1 MGFGQESEEDHAE
14 TMALL
19 QKYNFAV
26 VNISKFF
33 PRPGTPAA
41 RMPHVPSTVVKPR
54 SAQLSAW
61 FKSIHP
67 YERFQSTIQLVWVG
81 SEQSGD
87 CMVAH
92 TKAYVKVLLPMDA
105 TLQGKRVV
113 VRVTDTSRFHIVGE
127 VIDRAPLPVNECLS
141 PLEIEER
148 MESMYV

>member
-1 MGFGQESEEDHAE
+1 M
-14 TMALL
+14 

-41 RMPHVPSTVVKPR
+41 RMPHGPSTVVKPR

-67 YERFQSTIQLVWVG
+67 YERFQNTIQLVWVG
-81 SEQSGD
+81 SERSGD

-92 TKAYVKVLLPMDA
+92 TKAYVKVLLPLDA

-113 VRVTDTSRFHIVGE
+113 VRITSTSRFHIVGE
-127 VIDRAPLPVNECLS
+127 VIDRTPPPLHECLS

-148 MESMYV
+148 MKCLYV